1 MALESEI
8 KEEEKVLEIEKAD
21 ETVDCESSTKDS
33 DDEKTEE
40 PEEPAKSAKFRF
52 VWLNFR
58 ITLCSLFSIASL
70 LGMGS
75 SNESLTPNL
84 VFNPTTAAATLSQ
97 MRLFQVNNFFMSF
110 NY

>member
-8 KEEEKVLEIEKAD
+8 KEEEKVLEIEKAVD
-21 ETVDCESSTKDS
+21 DTVDCESSTKDS

-40 PEEPAKSAKFRF
+40 PEESAKSAKFRF
-52 VWLNFR
+52 VLNIR
-58 ITLCSLFSIASL
+58 IFAENTLFSIASL

-97 MRLFQVNNFFMSF
+97 MRLFQVNTFFR
-110 NY
+110 